1 MIVLRW
7 VRSEPAAHLGAIE
20 KTGCTVDVQPVFG
33 FRDATRSRTLQ

>member
-1 MIVLRW
+1 MITLRRA
-7 VRSEPAAHLGAIE
+7 RSEPAAHLGTIE